1 MVENNIRS
9 TLWKKSV
16 TQAEIVRR
24 LPDVNAVQF
33 SAITAGVVLPTKGTL
48 KVICETLDC
57 QPTDLYDRQDL
68 ILVDAPVVAP
78 LQEADVHGKRA
89 SAPQG
94 EKEDHSGMERFRVW
108 MRPEEKEALT
118 MACMILGY
126 RNVSEWFREAYREA
140 LTRCA
145 TIASA
150 LPQQTEFAA
159 AAGAEHYTVAD
170 IPHRLL
176 SSSVVKL

>member
-9 TLWKKSV
+9 ALWKKSV

-33 SAITAGVVLPTKGTL
+33 SAITSGVVLPTKGTL

-57 QPTDLYDRQDL
+57 QATDLYDRQDL
-68 ILVDAPVVAP
+68 ILVDDPAVMPI
-78 LQEADVHGKRA
+78 QEADVHRKSS
-89 SAPQG
+89 SAAAAD
-94 EKEDHSGMERFRVW
+94 KEDHEGMERFRAW

-118 MACMILGY
+118 RACMILGY
-126 RNVSEWFREAYREA
+126 RNTSEWFREAYREA
-140 LTRCA
+140 LARCA
-145 TIASA
+145 TIANA

-159 AAGAEHYTVAD
+159 ASGAERYTIAD

-176 SSSVVKL
+176 SSSLVKV

>member
-9 TLWKKSV
+9 ALWKKSV
-16 TQAEIVRR
+16 TQAEIVRK

-33 SAITAGVVLPTKGTL
+33 SAITAGNVLPTKGTL

-68 ILVDAPVVAP
+68 ILVDDLAVTP
-78 LQEADVHGKRA
+78 LREADVHGKSA
-89 SAPQG
+89 SATSA
-94 EKEDHSGMERFRVW
+94 EKEDHEGMERFRVW

-118 MACMILGY
+118 RACTILGY
-126 RNVSEWFREAYREA
+126 RSTSEWFREAYREA

-145 TIASA
+145 TIANA
-150 LPQQTEFAA
+150 LPQQMEIAA
-159 AAGAEHYTVAD
+159 AAGAERYTIAD

-176 SSSVVKL
+176 SSSLVKV